1 MSKLKK
7 VLKKINYIQLSLDL
21 IIVFIGVTLAFVFT
35 NYKEQQKE
43 EKETQR
49 VIGLLKVG
57 IERYEGLF
65 KGFIQRHDVYN
76 EEFRERLNNGFV
88 QNYQGITYP
97 SPQYPTHVISQL
109 LSNQRN
115 LNTDAYVLLISFS
128 NGIKRLIYTEE
139 KLVENSEKYIQL
151 PENTGAVSPIY
162 YIEQEKW
169 ARQYLRYLDIRKN
182 ILQELV
188 AIISQ
193 LKTLI

>member
-7 VLKKINYIQLSLDL
+7 LLKKINYIQLSLDL

-49 VIGLLKVG
+49 IIGLLKVG
-57 IERYEGLF
+57 FERYEELF
-65 KGFIQRHDVYN
+65 VGFVQRHETYN
-76 EEFRERLNNGFV
+76 ESFRNDLNKGTI
-88 QNYQGITYP
+88 QNYQGVTYP
-97 SPQYPTHVISQL
+97 SPQYPTDVISQL
-109 LSNQRN
+109 LINQRN
-115 LNTDAYVLLISFS
+115 LNTEAYVLLISFS

-151 PENTGAVSPIY
+151 PENNKDVSPVY

-169 ARQYLRYLDIRKN
+169 ARQYLRYLDIRKST
-182 ILQELV
+182 LQELV
-188 AIISQ
+188 NIIGQ